1 MAQAGH
7 PEVHTSGSGSGGHSM
22 KLTRAVTPIRLCA
35 VNDAKV
41 AALDGWPLGTS
52 RCVSSM

>member
-1 MAQAGH
+1 ML
-7 PEVHTSGSGSGGHSM
+7 
-22 KLTRAVTPIRLCA
+22 LTRAVTHIRLCA

-41 AALDGWPLGTS
+41 VALDGWRLSTS

>member
-1 MAQAGH
+1 
-7 PEVHTSGSGSGGHSM
+7 M